1 MIYIKNRAGN
11 ILLELEVETLK
22 GIDLSGA
29 YLSEANLRKADLSE
43 ANLFKANLRGAN
55 LRGADL
61 SGADLSGADLSG
73 ADLQDVQGDVY
84 GFYLGKHFGY
94 AWKKG
99 EDIIIKIGCEEHTF
113 DYWIAH
119 ILAIGKRADYTDKEI
134 ERYTKMVKLMK
145 EFF

>member
-1 MIYIKNRAGN
+1 MIQIKNRRTGKL
-11 ILLELEVETLK
+11 LLELDMETLSK
-22 GIDLSGA
+22 ANLSGANLYKADLAGANLYKANLSGA
-29 YLSEANLRKADLSE
+29 YLY
-43 ANLFKANLRGAN
+43 
-55 LRGADL
+55 GADL
-61 SGADLSGADLSG
+61 SGANLSFVEGII
-73 ADLQDVQGDVY
+73 

-99 EDIIIKIGCEEHTF
+99 EDIVIKIGCEEHTF
-113 DYWIAH
+113 DYLIAH